1 MRKLALLLALAG
13 CAQAQRH
20 PAVAI
25 GIVGAVVGGLAC
37 EMDTPAHQST
47 CGIIMLAAGGG
58 LGVITGIATLIG
70 NTNDTSV
77 TSGDDDMEM
86 QGGAVRV
93 HTHTAPPP
101 VPLDAGPPEPDASAG
116 SAAGSGSAVESP
128 EPQAGSNQAG
138 SNR

>member
-1 MRKLALLLALAG
+1 MRKVAVLLALLG

-20 PAVAI
+20 PAIAI

-37 EMDTPAHQST
+37 EMDGPAHQST
-47 CGIIMLAAGGG
+47 CGIIMAAAGGG
-58 LGVITGIATLIG
+58 LGAITGIATLIA

-86 QGGAVRV
+86 ENGAVRV

-101 VPLDAGPPEPDASAG
+101 VPLDAGPIDGAPDAG
-116 SAAGSGSAVESP
+116 SGSGSGSAVESP
-128 EPQAGSNQAG
+128 EVKAGSNQ
-138 SNR
+138 

>member
-1 MRKLALLLALAG
+1 MKKVAVLLALIG

-37 EMDTPAHQST
+37 EMDSPAHQST
-47 CGIIMLAAGGG
+47 CGIIMVAAGGG

-77 TSGDDDMEM
+77 TSGDDEMEM
-86 QGGAVRV
+86 ENGAVRV

-101 VPLDAGPPEPDASAG
+101 VPLDAGAPDAVMPAADAG
-116 SAAGSGSAVESP
+116 VVDAVISP
-128 EPQAGSNQAG
+128 DA
-138 SNR
+138 

>member
-1 MRKLALLLALAG
+1 MKKIALLLALAA

-37 EMDTPAHQST
+37 EMDSPAHQST

-58 LGVITGIATLIG
+58 LGVITGIATLIAD
-70 NTNDTSV
+70 TNETSV

-86 QGGAVRV
+86 QGEAVRV

-101 VPLDAGPPEPDASAG
+101 VPIDAGVPDSRPIDAAPPVD
-116 SAAGSGSAVESP
+116 SGSAVDGPHME
-128 EPQAGSNQAG
+128 AGSNQ
-138 SNR
+138 

>member
-1 MRKLALLLALAG
+1 MRKVAVLLALLG

-20 PAVAI
+20 PAIAI

-37 EMDTPAHQST
+37 EMDGPAHQST
-47 CGIIMLAAGGG
+47 CGIIMVAAGGG
-58 LGVITGIATLIG
+58 LGVITGLATLIG

-86 QGGAVRV
+86 ENGAVRV

-101 VPLDAGPPEPDASAG
+101 VPLDASVDSAPDAG
-116 SAAGSGSAVESP
+116 SGSGSAVESP
-128 EPQAGSNQAG
+128 EVKAGSNQ
-138 SNR
+138 

>member
-1 MRKLALLLALAG
+1 MRKVAVLFALLG

-25 GIVGAVVGGLAC
+25 GIVGAIVGGLAC
-37 EMDTPAHQST
+37 EMDSPAHQST
-47 CGIIMLAAGGG
+47 CGITMVAAGGG
-58 LGVITGIATLIG
+58 LGLITGIATLIG

-86 QGGAVRV
+86 ENGAVRV

-101 VPLDAGPPEPDASAG
+101 VPLDAGAPDAG
-116 SAAGSGSAVESP
+116 SASGSGSAVESP
-128 EPQAGSNQAG
+128 EVKAGSDQ
-138 SNR
+138 

>member
-25 GIVGAVVGGLAC
+25 GIVGAVVSGLAC
-37 EMDTPAHQST
+37 EMDSPAHQST

-86 QGGAVRV
+86 EGGAVRV

-101 VPLDAGPPEPDASAG
+101 VPIDAGVVVDSAVG
-116 SAAGSGSAVESP
+116 SAAGSVSGSGSAVERTDMK
-128 EPQAGSNQAG
+128 AGSDQ
-138 SNR
+138 